1 MTRLSSDRVLR
12 DNNTRDPSTIEAL
25 TLNHRALSDVSCLK
39 DFKILERLDLR
50 LNNLTSLEDLKLC
63 TNLRWLS
70 VTQNKLESLKGIEA
84 LTQLTVLNAGKNKL
98 KSMNEVRS
106 ITSLRAII
114 LNDNEISSICRLDQM
129 KELNTIV
136 LSKNPIGEIGDSLI
150 NVKSLTKLSLSYCQ
164 IRNIGASLKS
174 CVELKELR
182 LSHNDIKSLPAE
194 LAYNKDIQ
202 NLDLG
207 YNAITTWSDVK
218 VLNSFVS
225 LKNLNLQGN
234 PIADHEKS
242 VKKVQV
248 IILFSL
254 FYLCFN
260 VLCLVNLILTKTIL
274 LQIKNTFPNLHVF
287 NAKPTN
293 KRTRNDLDSSVAAD
307 KDPDTQTEEMR
318 DHVNRKNSKYSVVDQ
333 DSPSDFVTKKKV
345 KGGND
350 GTRDNAAELPSHND
364 EKRDHVKAKKSK
376 HQNPDLERKS
386 KQESEEQVDKLQK
399 RKVTFIEKDD
409 AKVKKLPK
417 TSKTKRSD
425 LDIIDDSEA
434 SFMELVSNV
443 GGEVPDFKREKKF
456 TDKSGGVI
464 VTFPGKTKKAKSQ
477 STGFVLSLSPEVEV
491 GVGGPSTWG
500 D

>member
-242 VKKVQV
+242 VKK
-248 IILFSL
+248 
-254 FYLCFN
+254 
-260 VLCLVNLILTKTIL
+260 
-274 LQIKNTFPNLHVF
+274 IKNTFPNLHVF